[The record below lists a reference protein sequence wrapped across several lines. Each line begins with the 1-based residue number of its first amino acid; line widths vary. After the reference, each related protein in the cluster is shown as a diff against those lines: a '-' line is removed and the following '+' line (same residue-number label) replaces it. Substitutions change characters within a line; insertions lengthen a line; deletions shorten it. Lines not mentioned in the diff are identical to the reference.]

1 MELINKFSILI
12 LPLIITFIFIYG
24 LIKKTKIYESFVDGA
39 KDGIN
44 CAVSIIPY
52 LLAIIVAISMLQA
65 SGVFEFVSNK
75 FKIVFDAL
83 KIPCDIFP
91 LMIIRSLSG
100 SALLGLVSDIA
111 DKFGNDA
118 YITKLAAI
126 MAGSSETTF
135 YVISV
140 YFGAVGIKKVRY
152 ALICGLFAD
161 FVGIVSAIFITNIF
175 FG

>member
-1 MELINKFSILI
+1 MEIVNKISILI
-12 LPLIITFIFIYG
+12 LPLIIAFIFIYG
-24 LIKKTKIYESFVDGA
+24 LIKKTNIYESFVDGA

-65 SGVFEFVSNK
+65 SGIFEFIADK
-75 FKIVFDAL
+75 FKFIFDAL
-83 KIPCDIFP
+83 KLPCDIFP

-140 YFGAVGIKKVRY
+140 YFGAVGIKKLRY
-152 ALICGLFAD
+152 ALFCGLFAD
-161 FVGIVSAIFITNIF
+161 LVGIIAAIGICNIF
-175 FG
+175 FL

>member
-1 MELINKFSILI
+1 MELINQLSILI
-12 LPLIITFIFIYG
+12 LPLLIGFIFIYA
-24 LIKKTKIYESFVDGA
+24 LIKKTNMYEAFVDGA

-65 SGVFEFVSNK
+65 SGVFEFISGK
-75 FKIVFDAL
+75 FKVVFDFL
-83 KIPCDIFP
+83 NLPCDIFP

-100 SALLGLVSDIA
+100 SALLGLVADIA
-111 DKFGNDA
+111 DKFGNNA

-161 FVGIVSAIFITNIF
+161 FVGIVSAIFITNMF

>member
-1 MELINKFSILI
+1 MELINQISILI
-12 LPLIITFIFIYG
+12 LPLIIAFILLYA
-24 LIKKTKIYESFVDGA
+24 LIKRTNVYEAFVDGA

-65 SGVFEFVSNK
+65 SGVFEFIENK
-75 FKIVFDAL
+75 FKFIFDAL
-83 KIPCDIFP
+83 KLPCDIFP

-100 SALLGLVSDIA
+100 SALLGLVSDIV

-118 YITKLAAI
+118 YVTKLAAI

-140 YFGAVGIKKVRY
+140 YFGAVGIKKLRY

-161 FVGIVSAIFITNIF
+161 MIGIIVAIYVCNIF
-175 FG
+175 FL

>member
-1 MELINKFSILI
+1 MELINQLSVLI
-12 LPLIITFIFIYG
+12 LPLLIGFIFIYA
-24 LIKKTKIYESFVDGA
+24 LIKKTNMYEAFVDGA
-39 KDGIN
+39 KDGIT

-65 SGVFEFVSNK
+65 SGM
-75 FKIVFDAL
+75 FDFL
-83 KIPCDIFP
+83 NLPCDIFP

-100 SALLGLVSDIA
+100 SALLGLVADIA
-111 DKFGNDA
+111 DKFGNNA

-161 FVGIVSAIFITNIF
+161 FVGIVSAIFITNLF